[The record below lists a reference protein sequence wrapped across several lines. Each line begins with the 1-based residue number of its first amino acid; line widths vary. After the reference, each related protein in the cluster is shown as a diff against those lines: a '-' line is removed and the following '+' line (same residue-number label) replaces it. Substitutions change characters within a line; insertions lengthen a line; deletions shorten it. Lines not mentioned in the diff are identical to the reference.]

1 MGISSDTEYEQVSA
15 RAAYLITAPE
25 GSVEEDEFFLLL
37 GLLAKYQ
44 DEHPE
49 KFGAEASRE

>member
-1 MGISSDTEYEQVSA
+1 MGISSDAEYEQVSA

-44 DEHPE
+44 ENHPE
-49 KFGAEASRE
+49 KFGVGAGHE

>member
-1 MGISSDTEYEQVSA
+1 MGISSDTEYERVSA

-44 DEHPE
+44 ENHPE
-49 KFGAEASRE
+49 KFGVGAGHE